1 MRRSTLL
8 LACAAAL
15 LSGCTSMGQLST
27 AQTPRDPAT
36 LSAAHAFG
44 NVTLSPA
51 AWPGERWWSAFGDPQ
66 LDALVEEALA
76 HSPTLAIADAR
87 ARKAQAQAGVA
98 NAARLPAIGAS
109 AQINGIQLPEGMAGS
124 KVGGKLNVADV
135 LMLSLK
141 FSPDLWGQS
150 RNRWEAA
157 VDNAH
162 AAEVDAQAARIT
174 LAANVARTY
183 IALAQAFD
191 LQDAAQAEASR
202 TAAALQLSEQRRQ
215 AGIDNAI
222 AVDAKRS
229 AAAAAQQQTQLADQR
244 IAALRT
250 ALATLVGADPDRG
263 LAITRPHLAQPAL
276 AIPSGLSSDLLARRA
291 DVVSARWR
299 VEATQRGIDAS
310 KATFYPSLNLSAI
323 VGLVS
328 GGLSELFNSKALL
341 LNGGPA
347 LSLPI
352 FEGGLLRSQLRSSQA
367 DHDLA
372 VASYNQTLLVA
383 IREVADAVQAAR
395 ALDAQIAS
403 TTQAQAAAA
412 SARARVQQ
420 RFRAGL
426 ATRLDVLGAEQPV
439 LQLDQLLSSLRA
451 QRRSA
456 SVDLDQ
462 VLGGGFSSTA
472 PEQMAPDQTASK

>member
-1 MRRSTLL
+1 MLL
-8 LACAAAL
+8 YACAAAL
-15 LSGCTSMGQLST
+15 LSGCTSMGQLTT
-27 AQTPRDPAT
+27 APTPRDPAT
-36 LSAAHAFG
+36 LSAAHTFSG
-44 NVTLSPA
+44 VTVSPA

-76 HSPTLAIADAR
+76 NSPTLAMADAR
-87 ARKAQAQAGVA
+87 ANKAQAQAGVA
-98 NAARLPAIGAS
+98 DAARFPSIGAS
-109 AQINGIQLPEGMAGS
+109 AQINGIQLPEGMAGP
-124 KVGGKLNVADV
+124 KIGGKLNVADV

-150 RNRWEAA
+150 RSRWEAA

-162 AAEVDAQAARIT
+162 AAEVDAQAARLT

-183 IALAQAFD
+183 ITLAQAFD
-191 LQDAAQAEASR
+191 LQDAAQAEVARS
-202 TAAALQLSEQRRQ
+202 TSALRLSEQRQQ

-229 AAAAAQQQTQLADQR
+229 AAAAAQQQAQLTDQR
-244 IAALRT
+244 IAALRN

-263 LAITRPHLAQPAL
+263 LAITRPQLAQPAL
-276 AIPSGLSSDLLARRA
+276 AIPSELSSDLLARRA
-291 DVVSARWR
+291 DVVAARWR
-299 VEATQRGIDAS
+299 VEAAQRGIDAS
-310 KATFYPSLNLSAI
+310 KAAFYPSLNLSAI

-352 FEGGLLRSQLRSSQA
+352 FEGGLLRSQLRGSQA

-372 VASYNQTLLVA
+372 VANYNQTLLVA

-395 ALDAQIAS
+395 SLDEQIAS
-403 TTQAQAAAA
+403 ASQARAAAA
-412 SARARVQQ
+412 SGHARVQQ

-426 ATRLDVLGAEQPV
+426 ATRLDALAAEQSV

-456 SVDLDQ
+456 SVDLNQ
-462 VLGGGFSSTA
+462 ALGGGILPTA
-472 PEQMAPDQTASK
+472 SNQTASK

>member
-1 MRRSTLL
+1 MRRSLFLL
-8 LACAAAL
+8 TCGAAL
-15 LSGCTSMGQLST
+15 LSGCTSMGPLTS

-36 LSAAHAFG
+36 LSASRTLG
-44 NVTLSPA
+44 NVALSPA
-51 AWPGERWWSAFGDPQ
+51 AWPDERWWSTFGDPQ
-66 LDALVEEALA
+66 LDALIDEALEN
-76 HSPTLAIADAR
+76 SPTLAMADAR

-98 NAARLPAIGAS
+98 DAARLPSVGAS
-109 AQINGIQLPEGMAGS
+109 AQINGIQLPEGLAGP

-162 AAEVDAQAARIT
+162 AAEVDARAARVT
-174 LAANVARTY
+174 LAANIARTY

-191 LQDAAQAEASR
+191 LQDTAQADVARSAS
-202 TAAALQLSEQRRQ
+202 ALQLSEQRRQ
-215 AGIDNAI
+215 AGIDNSI
-222 AVDAKRS
+222 TVDSRRS
-229 AAAAAQQQTQLADQR
+229 AAAAAQQQAQLAGQR
-244 IAALRT
+244 IDAMRT

-263 LAITRPHLAQPAL
+263 LSITRPQLAQPRL
-276 AIPSGLSSDLLARRA
+276 AIPSELSSDLLARRA

-310 KATFYPSLNLSAI
+310 KAAFYPSLNLSAI

-328 GGLSELFNSKALL
+328 GGLSDLFNSKALL

-352 FEGGLLRSQLRSSQA
+352 FEGGLLRSQLRGSEA
-367 DHDLA
+367 DRDLA
-372 VASYNQTLLVA
+372 VASYNQTLLNA

-395 ALDAQIAS
+395 ALDDQIAS
-403 TTQAQAAAA
+403 ATEARTAAA
-412 SARARVQQ
+412 SAHAQVQQ
-420 RFRAGL
+420 RFHAGL
-426 ATRLDVLGAEQPV
+426 ATRLDVLSAEQPV

-451 QRRSA
+451 QRRTA

-462 VLGGGFSSTA
+462 ALGGGIA
-472 PEQMAPDQTASK
+472 PSAPDPTASK

>member
-1 MRRSTLL
+1 MRRFPLL
-8 LACAAAL
+8 LTCGAAL
-15 LSGCTSMGQLST
+15 LSGCTSLGPPAA
-27 AQTPRDPAT
+27 AQTARDPAT
-36 LSAAHAFG
+36 LSVSRSLG
-44 NVTLSPA
+44 NVALSPA
-51 AWPGERWWSAFGDPQ
+51 AWPDERWWGAFGDPQ
-66 LDALVEEALA
+66 LDALIDEALA
-76 HSPTLAIADAR
+76 NSPTLAIADAR

-98 NAARLPAIGAS
+98 AAARLPSLGAS
-109 AQINGIQLPEGMAGS
+109 AQVNGIQLPEGLAGP
-124 KVGGKLNVADV
+124 KVGGTLNVADV

-162 AAEVDAQAARIT
+162 AAEVDARAARVT
-174 LAANVARTY
+174 LAANIARTY

-191 LQDAAQAEASR
+191 LQDTAQADVARSAS
-202 TAAALQLSEQRRQ
+202 ALQLSEQRRQ
-215 AGIDNAI
+215 AGIDNGI
-222 AVDAKRS
+222 TVDSRRS
-229 AAAAAQQQTQLADQR
+229 AAAAARQQAQLAGQR
-244 IAALRT
+244 IDALRT

-263 LAITRPHLAQPAL
+263 LSITRPQLAQPRL
-276 AIPSGLSSDLLARRA
+276 AIPSELSSDLLARRA

-310 KATFYPSLNLSAI
+310 KAAFYPSLNLSAI
-323 VGLVS
+323 VGLAS
-328 GGLSELFNSKALL
+328 GGLSDLFNSKALL

-352 FEGGLLRSQLRSSQA
+352 FEGGLLRSQLRGSEA
-367 DHDLA
+367 DRDLA
-372 VASYNQTLLVA
+372 VASYNQTLLNA

-395 ALDAQIAS
+395 ALDDQIAS
-403 TTQAQAAAA
+403 ATEARTAAA
-412 SARARVQQ
+412 SAHARMQQ

-426 ATRLDVLGAEQPV
+426 ATRLDVLSAEQPV

-451 QRRSA
+451 QRRTA

-462 VLGGGFSSTA
+462 ALGGGITPS
-472 PEQMAPDQTASK
+472 APDQTASR

>member
-1 MRRSTLL
+1 M
-8 LACAAAL
+8 
-15 LSGCTSMGQLST
+15 LSGCTSMGQLTT

-36 LSAAHAFG
+36 LSARHAFG
-44 NVTLSPA
+44 NVTLSPV

-66 LDALVEEALA
+66 LDALVDEALA
-76 HSPTLAIADAR
+76 NSPTLAIADAR
-87 ARKAQAQAGVA
+87 VRKAQAQAGVA
-98 NAARLPAIGAS
+98 DAARLPSVGAS
-109 AQINGIQLPEGMAGS
+109 AQVNGIQLPEGLTGS

-135 LMLSLK
+135 LMVNLK

-150 RNRWEAA
+150 RSRWEAA

-162 AAEVDAQAARIT
+162 AAEVDAQATRVT

-183 IALAQAFD
+183 ITLAQAFD
-191 LQDAAQAEASR
+191 LQETAQAEVDRS
-202 TAAALQLSEQRRQ
+202 TSALQLSEQRQQ
-215 AGIDNAI
+215 AGIDNGI
-222 AVDAKRS
+222 AVAAKRS
-229 AAAAAQQQTQLADQR
+229 AVAAARQQAQLADQR
-244 IAALRT
+244 IDALRN
-250 ALATLVGADPDRG
+250 ALATLVGTDPERG
-263 LAITRPHLAQPAL
+263 LAITRPRLAQPAL
-276 AIPSGLSSDLLARRA
+276 AIPSELSSDLLARRA

-299 VEATQRGIDAS
+299 VEAAQRGVAAS
-310 KATFYPSLNLSAI
+310 QAAFYPSLNLSAI

-328 GGLSELFNSKALL
+328 GGLSDLFSSKALL

-352 FEGGLLRSQLRSSQA
+352 FEGGLLRSQLRGSEA

-372 VASYNQTLLVA
+372 VASYNQTLLIA

-395 ALDAQIAS
+395 SLDEQIAS
-403 TTQAQAAAA
+403 ATQARSAAA
-412 SARARVQQ
+412 SAHAQVQQ
-420 RFRAGL
+420 RYHAGL
-426 ATRLDVLGAEQPV
+426 ATRLDALAAEQPV

-462 VLGGGFSSTA
+462 ALGGGIA
-472 PEQMAPDQTASK
+472 PSAPDQTASK

>member
-1 MRRSTLL
+1 MRRSLLPLAFGATLL
-8 LACAAAL
+8 SA
-15 LSGCTSMGQLST
+15 CTSMGQLT
-27 AQTPRDPAT
+27 AAQTPRDPAT
-36 LSAAHAFG
+36 LSASRSLG
-44 NVTLSPA
+44 NATLSPA

-66 LDALVEEALA
+66 LDALIDEALA
-76 HSPTLAIADAR
+76 NSPTLAMADAR

-98 NAARLPAIGAS
+98 AAVRLPSVGAS
-109 AQINGIQLPEGMAGS
+109 AQVNGVQLPEGLAGS

-150 RNRWEAA
+150 RSRWEAA

-162 AAEVDAQAARIT
+162 AADVDAQSARVT

-191 LQDAAQAEASR
+191 MQDATQADAARSAS
-202 TAAALQLSEQRRQ
+202 ALQLSEQRKQ
-215 AGIDNAI
+215 AGLDNGI
-222 AVDAKRS
+222 AVEAKRS
-229 AAAAAQQQTQLADQR
+229 AAAAAQQQAQLSNQR
-244 IAALRT
+244 IAGMRN

-263 LAITRPHLAQPAL
+263 LAISRPQLAQPRL
-276 AIPSGLSSDLLARRA
+276 AIPSELSSDLLARRA

-299 VEATQRGIDAS
+299 VEAAQRSIDAS
-310 KATFYPSLNLSAI
+310 KAAFYPSLNLSAI

-328 GGLSELFNSKALL
+328 GGLSDLFNSKALL

-352 FEGGLLRSQLRSSQA
+352 FEGGLLRSQLRGSEA

-372 VASYNQTLLVA
+372 VAGYNQTLLNA

-395 ALDAQIAS
+395 ALDDQIAS
-403 TTQAQAAAA
+403 ATQARSAAA
-412 SARARVQQ
+412 SAHAQVQQ
-420 RFRAGL
+420 RYRAGL
-426 ATRLDVLGAEQPV
+426 ATRLDVLSAEQPV

-451 QRRSA
+451 QRRTA

-462 VLGGGFSSTA
+462 ALGGGIA
-472 PEQMAPDQTASK
+472 PSAPDQTASK

>member
-1 MRRSTLL
+1 MRRSLFLL
-8 LACAAAL
+8 TCGAAL
-15 LSGCTSMGQLST
+15 LSGCTSMGPLAS
-27 AQTPRDPAT
+27 AQSPHDPAT
-36 LSAAHAFG
+36 LSASRTLG
-44 NVTLSPA
+44 NVALSPA
-51 AWPGERWWSAFGDPQ
+51 AWPDERWWRAFGDPQ
-66 LDALVEEALA
+66 LDALIDEALEN
-76 HSPTLAIADAR
+76 SPTLAMADAR

-98 NAARLPAIGAS
+98 DAARLPSVGAS
-109 AQINGIQLPEGMAGS
+109 AQINGIQLPEGMAGPRI
-124 KVGGKLNVADV
+124 GGKLNVADV

-162 AAEVDAQAARIT
+162 AAEVDARAARVT
-174 LAANVARTY
+174 LAANIARTY

-191 LQDAAQAEASR
+191 LQDTAQADVARSAS
-202 TAAALQLSEQRRQ
+202 ALQLSEQRRQ
-215 AGIDNAI
+215 AGIDNGI
-222 AVDAKRS
+222 TVDSRRS
-229 AAAAAQQQTQLADQR
+229 AAAAAQQQAQLAGQR
-244 IAALRT
+244 IDALRT

-263 LAITRPHLAQPAL
+263 LSITRPQLAQPRL
-276 AIPSGLSSDLLARRA
+276 AIPSELSSDLLARRA

-310 KATFYPSLNLSAI
+310 KAAFYPSLNLSAI

-328 GGLSELFNSKALL
+328 GGLSDLFNSKALL

-352 FEGGLLRSQLRSSQA
+352 FEGGLLRSQLRGSEA
-367 DHDLA
+367 DRDLA
-372 VASYNQTLLVA
+372 VASYNQTLLNA

-395 ALDAQIAS
+395 ALDDQIAS
-403 TTQAQAAAA
+403 ATEARTAAA
-412 SARARVQQ
+412 SAHAQVQQ

-426 ATRLDVLGAEQPV
+426 ATRLDVLSAEQPV

-451 QRRSA
+451 QRRTA

-462 VLGGGFSSTA
+462 ALGGGIA
-472 PEQMAPDQTASK
+472 PSAPDPTASK